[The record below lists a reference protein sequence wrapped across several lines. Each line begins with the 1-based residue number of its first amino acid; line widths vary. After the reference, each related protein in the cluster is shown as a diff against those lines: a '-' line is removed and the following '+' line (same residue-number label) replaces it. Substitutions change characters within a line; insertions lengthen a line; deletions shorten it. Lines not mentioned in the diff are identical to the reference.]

1 MAKELEGKK
10 EQSIHTPI
18 PSHPIREFPH
28 PFQSTGSRA
37 LPSALFAEEDVME
50 QDKFVVFESWLLGNG
65 AKFPK
70 LELRV

>member
-1 MAKELEGKK
+1 MDK
-10 EQSIHTPI
+10 TYI
-18 PSHPIREFPH
+18 PLSRPTLSGEFPH
-28 PFQSTGSRA
+28 HPLQSIGSRV